1 MFGTALMTGLFA
13 AGTVGAQAQVRDF
26 HRPFVAP
33 VVRGREYGRPIYRPG
48 FQVGVAVGA
57 PVVADNYIP
66 PCPGDGYVWTAG
78 YYNGGI
84 WVPGSW
90 VFRGGYGVARVDHDG
105 YFGRGRDF
113 DRHDRDFNRGYAR
126 GYDRGAGRGFDRR

>member
-13 AGTVGAQAQVRDF
+13 AGAAGAQAQVRDF
-26 HRPFVAP
+26 HRPAVARAYRDRVYERP
-33 VVRGREYGRPIYRPG
+33 VARGFYRPG
-48 FQVGVAVGA
+48 FQVGVGVGA
-57 PVVADNYIP
+57 PIVADNYIP

-90 VFRGGYGVARVDHDG
+90 VFRGGYGVARVEHPV
-105 YFGRGRDF
+105 RGF
-113 DRHDRDFNRGYAR
+113 DRGYAR